1 LLKLNTN
8 GIIQWVQKINSINYA
23 SPNDIF
29 IDNNNNIFIT
39 GSYSDYSGGGD
50 AIFVAKYNTSGTQVW
65 YNNYGLGFYTK
76 QAFGIGCDNIGNIII
91 AGRYMNTIT
100 LGAYTLNA
108 TNAILDMDGF
118 ISKLDVNG
126 NVIWANKLTS
136 PGQGTD
142 ELRSLAVDAANN
154 IYTVGNVDSTAIIGN
169 ITIPLSPSSKA
180 IIIKFDQDG
189 NPLWA
194 KASIS
199 GSQYNKQTI
208 IKGNDNDMYFCGD
221 FSSSLQIDS
230 FAIVS
235 TGSNDGFMIRFDD
248 NGKIKWM
255 KGFGG
260 TQSESAQGLVK
271 NSTNDLFVA
280 GGFYGTASFGS
291 TTLTSAGSE
300 DIYLAKFKQCDPP
313 IVNVTFNGNPVICP
327 GESLTLLTEYC
338 STNTYQWL
346 LNNIEI
352 AGANNPTLIASAP
365 GEYKVKVS
373 SFADCETTSNPVI
386 LNAEGIYRF
395 IGNGNWDIASNW
407 QNNNIPPSTLP
418 SCYEIIIDPQ
428 INGECIL
435 NVPQIISAGAKLTV
449 KENKMFRIISDL
461 TLD

>member
-1 LLKLNTN
+1 M
-8 GIIQWVQKINSINYA
+8 
-23 SPNDIF
+23 
-29 IDNNNNIFIT
+29 
-39 GSYSDYSGGGD
+39 
-50 AIFVAKYNTSGTQVW
+50 TQ
-65 YNNYGLGFYTK
+65 L
-76 QAFGIGCDNIGNIII
+76 
-91 AGRYMNTIT
+91 
-100 LGAYTLNA
+100 
-108 TNAILDMDGF
+108 
-118 ISKLDVNG
+118 
-126 NVIWANKLTS
+126 
-136 PGQGTD
+136 
-142 ELRSLAVDAANN
+142 
-154 IYTVGNVDSTAIIGN
+154 
-169 ITIPLSPSSKA
+169 
-180 IIIKFDQDG
+180 
-189 NPLWA
+189 
-194 KASIS
+194 
-199 GSQYNKQTI
+199 
-208 IKGNDNDMYFCGD
+208 YFCGD